1 MRYLLILYVAHA
13 THSTLVIIAL
23 LYGGTF
29 DKRCF
34 QIAAEQGANNPNTTR
49 AIEHLAMASWRT
61 YEATSAWI
69 S

>member
-1 MRYLLILYVAHA
+1 MLLTPRTVR
-13 THSTLVIIAL
+13 TLIIIAL
-23 LYGGTF
+23 LYGDTF

-34 QIAAEQGANNPNTTR
+34 QIAAEQGANKPNTSR
-49 AIEHLAMASWRT
+49 AIAHLAMVSWRT